1 MDKELYRIVEPA
13 ALAFDDV
20 LDYLGEKDDGAQG
33 EQEAQ
38 SQSDRER
45 QPEPARE
52 AATDLFG

>member
-1 MDKELYRIVEPA
+1 VDKELYRIVESA

-20 LDYLGEKDDGAQG
+20 LDYLGEEDDDAQG